1 MMASA
6 EQIAGFP
13 PFSRLTEAQRALIAG
28 SAARDVAFG
37 AGATLFGEGEPAVGC
52 WLIQLGQVAVGTQVP
67 GRGLVVVQTLGP
79 GDVLGWSWLVPPHR
93 WHYTATART
102 AVTAVE
108 LDTGQLRALAETDPA
123 LGFPLSLGFIEMV
136 VARLQNTRS
145 RLLDL
150 YGSPRER

>member
-1 MMASA
+1 MVSA
-6 EQIAGFP
+6 DQLAGFP
-13 PFSRLTEAQRALIAG
+13 PFSRLTAEQRDLIAA
-28 SAARDVAFG
+28 SAARHTALAPG
-37 AGATLFGEGEPAVGC
+37 ARLFGEGDPAEGC
-52 WLIQLGQVAVGTQVP
+52 WLIQDGLVAVGTEVP
-67 GRGLVVVQTLGP
+67 GRGLVVIQTLGR

-93 WHYTATART
+93 WHYTATAST

-108 LDTGQLRALAETDPA
+108 LDTARLRALAEGDPA
-123 LGFPLSLGFIEMV
+123 LGFPLVLGFIEIV

>member
-1 MMASA
+1 MASA
-6 EQIAGFP
+6 EQLGAFP
-13 PFSRLTEAQRALIAG
+13 PFGRLTPEQRALIVS
-28 SAARDVAFG
+28 SAARDVALD
-37 AGATLFGEGEPAVGC
+37 AGATLVGEGDPATGC
-52 WLIQLGQVAVGTQVP
+52 WLIRLGQVAVGTQVP

-108 LDTGQLRALAETDPA
+108 LDAVQLRALAEADPS
-123 LGFPLSLGFIEMV
+123 LGFPLALGFIEIV

>member
-1 MMASA
+1 MASA
-6 EQIAGFP
+6 EQLAGFP
-13 PFSRLTEAQRALIAG
+13 PFSRLTPEQRALIAS
-28 SAARDVAFG
+28 SAARDVALD
-37 AGATLFGEGEPAVGC
+37 AGETLVGEGHPAKGC

-108 LDTGQLRALAETDPA
+108 LDGAQLRALATADPS
-123 LGFPLSLGFIEMV
+123 LGFPLALGFIEIV
-136 VARLQNTRS
+136 VARLQSTRS

>member
-1 MMASA
+1 MASA
-6 EQIAGFP
+6 EQLAAFP
-13 PFSRLTEAQRALIAG
+13 LFSGLTQAQQELVAG
-28 SAARDVAFG
+28 SAARDVVFA
-37 AGATLFGEGEPAVGC
+37 AGATLMGEGDAAAGC
-52 WLIQLGQVAVGTQVP
+52 WLIRLGQVAVGTQVP

-93 WHYTATART
+93 WHYTATAKT
-102 AVTAVE
+102 EVSSIE
-108 LDTGQLRALAETDPA
+108 LDTGQLRSLAEADPA
-123 LGFPLSLGFIEMV
+123 LGFPLALGFIEIV

>member
-1 MMASA
+1 MVSA
-6 EQIAGFP
+6 VQLARFP
-13 PFSRLTEAQRALIAG
+13 PFSGLTTEQLDLVAT
-28 SAARDVAFG
+28 SAARDVALG
-37 AGATLFGEGEPAVGC
+37 AGAKLFGEGDPAEGC
-52 WLIQLGQVAVGTQVP
+52 WLIQAGLVAVGTEVP
-67 GRGLVVVQTLGP
+67 GRGLVVIQTLGR

-93 WHYTATART
+93 WHYTATAST

-108 LDTGQLRALAETDPA
+108 LDTARLRVLADADPA
-123 LGFPLSLGFIEMV
+123 LGLPLALGFIEIV